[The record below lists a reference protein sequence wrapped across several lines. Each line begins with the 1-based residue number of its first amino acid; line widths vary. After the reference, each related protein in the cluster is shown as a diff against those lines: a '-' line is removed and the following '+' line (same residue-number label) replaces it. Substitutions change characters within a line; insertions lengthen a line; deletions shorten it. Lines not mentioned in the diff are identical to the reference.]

1 LEGRKTRVLVAGN
14 VALDRAPDGGWVPGG
29 PALFSALMARSLV
42 DDVTLITNLEPD
54 FDTPVL
60 NQVDLRASEGLL
72 PRYANTYDAKGN
84 RSQLLLETGS
94 PLELLPHLRPNE
106 QFDLVIYAPAYHEFT
121 RAPLRFKGA
130 VVGVSLQGTLRA
142 IDAAQHVIHRPNPA
156 PAVTRLARAGWITFF
171 SEEDTA
177 DPDGL
182 ATYLS
187 QRSIVSVLTRGYNG
201 ATLFELDG
209 TSHSWAAL
217 PANAVEPTG
226 AGDCFATAFMV
237 RLTETDS
244 LEQAMLFALAAGAL
258 AVEHPGLA
266 GIAPRAEIEA
276 RMTREAA

>member
-1 LEGRKTRVLVAGN
+1 MEGTGTRVLVAGN
-14 VALDRAPDGGWVPGG
+14 VALDRTPDGAWVPGG
-29 PALFSALMARSLV
+29 PALFSALMARGLAEE
-42 DDVTLITNLEPD
+42 VTLVTNMEPAFDSTVLEGIDVRPS
-54 FDTPVL
+54 
-60 NQVDLRASEGLL
+60 QGIL
-72 PRYANTYDAKGN
+72 PRFANTYDAQGN
-84 RSQLLLETGS
+84 RSQLLLETGA
-94 PLELLPHLRPNE
+94 PLELVPHLRPGEN
-106 QFDLVIYAPAYHEFT
+106 FDLVIIAPAYHEFT
-121 RAPLRFKGA
+121 KAPLRFKGA

-142 IDAAQHVIHRPNPA
+142 IDSDRRVIHRLA
-156 PAVTRLARAGWITFF
+156 PQQAVTKMARPGWISFF

-177 DPDGL
+177 APESL

-187 QRSIVSVLTRGYNG
+187 QHSIVAVLTRGYNG

-217 PANAVEPTG
+217 PANPVEPTG

-244 LEQAMLFALAAGAL
+244 LEQAMRFALAAGAL
-258 AVEHPGLA
+258 AVERPGLA